1 MHNDEDQDEVS
12 FWQEMI
18 QQWEALNAEPVPQRM
33 REALA
38 LAESNLRQIKETFTN
53 LTRRLH

>member
-1 MHNDEDQDEVS
+1 MHDEEDQDEIG
-12 FWQEMI
+12 FWREMI

-38 LAESNLRQIKETFTN
+38 HAEAKFMVLRETLAN

>member
-1 MHNDEDQDEVS
+1 MPNDEDQDEVS
-12 FWQEMI
+12 FWREMI

-38 LAESNLRQIKETFTN
+38 HAESKFLVLKETLTN

>member
-12 FWQEMI
+12 FWREMI
-18 QQWEALNAEPVPQRM
+18 QQWEALNAEPVPRRM
-33 REALA
+33 HEALA
-38 LAESNLRQIKETFTN
+38 HAESKFLVLKETLAN